1 MRVVLEIKESKALFF
16 MELLNNFSFV
26 KVQPVADEKR
36 LHLPKTRKMKVKINE
51 INDFTQGEVI
61 KEDIFAET
69 RGMWADR
76 DIDIKKIRKERR
88 ERRTKYY
95 DNATL

>member
-1 MRVVLEIKESKALFF
+1 MQT
-16 MELLNNFSFV
+16 M
-26 KVQPVADEKR
+26 
-36 LHLPKTRKMKVKINE
+36 TINE
-51 INDFTQGEVI
+51 FATNFPEVLNRINLGEKVGI
-61 KEDIFAET
+61 SHEDNIPVLMVVPYNLNEKVRNLEYEKPLFAET
-69 RGMWADR
+69 RGMWIGR